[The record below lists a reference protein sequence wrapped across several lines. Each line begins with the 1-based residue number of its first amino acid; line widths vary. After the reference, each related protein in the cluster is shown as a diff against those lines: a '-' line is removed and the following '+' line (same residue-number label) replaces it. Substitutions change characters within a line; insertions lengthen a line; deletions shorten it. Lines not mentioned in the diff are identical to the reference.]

1 MFGAFFAGFAFG
13 AWHVLLGPDHLAAVG
28 PLSVDARRRAWRIG
42 LRWGLGHAAGVL
54 AVGLVA
60 YALVDLARL
69 EFVSF
74 WGERLIGVF
83 LIGIGIWGL
92 AHRSRPELSTDRAE
106 QLHVHTGWAMAVGVL
121 HGLAGSA
128 GVLGVLPALAMPSW
142 LDAASYLAGFALGTI
157 GSMICASLI
166 FGLSAT
172 LGSGDQPRVF
182 RRVLSAV
189 SIASILIGCV
199 WLGYPHLA
207 SG

>member
-1 MFGAFFAGFAFG
+1 MFSALFAGLAFG
-13 AWHVLLGPDHLAAVG
+13 AWHVLLGPDHVAAVA
-28 PLSVDARRRAWRIG
+28 PFSVDARRRAWRVG

-54 AVGLVA
+54 AVGCVA

-69 EFVSF
+69 EFLSR

-92 AHRSRPELSTDRAE
+92 THRSRPEPSTGRSE

-142 LDAASYLAGFALGTI
+142 LDAGSYLAGFALGSIATMV
-157 GSMICASLI
+157 GVSLV
-166 FGLSAT
+166 FGLST
-172 LGSGDQPRVF
+172 RLGSGDQPRVF

-189 SIASILIGCV
+189 SIASILIGCL
-199 WLGYPHLA
+199 WLGQPQLA